1 MRHVKRL
8 LWILLIIWMM
18 MDITLIISRLAQP
31 NQPANIVG
39 WTPYLIG
46 SGDRY
51 CGLHKDDLMIAHMPS
66 GILQKQDVIIY
77 SDGDSLQVGCIK
89 KQGKT
94 WYQIENDTGKRYIT
108 PAQIRSVSVC
118 TIPRV
123 AGILVFLSEQGFHIA
138 GAGCIL
144 IAAYECR
151 KHFKNLSVLGK
162 HEKDPNDEA
171 HGHRGNG

>member
-1 MRHVKRL
+1 
-8 LWILLIIWMM
+8 MM

-66 GILQKQDVIIY
+66 GILPET
-77 SDGDSLQVGCIK
+77 GRNHLFGWGFATGWRIK

-138 GAGCIL
+138 GARLYPDCCI
-144 IAAYECR
+144 
-151 KHFKNLSVLGK
+151 
-162 HEKDPNDEA
+162 
-171 HGHRGNG
+171 

>member
-94 WYQIENDTGKRYIT
+94 
-108 PAQIRSVSVC
+108 
-118 TIPRV
+118 
-123 AGILVFLSEQGFHIA
+123 
-138 GAGCIL
+138 
-144 IAAYECR
+144 
-151 KHFKNLSVLGK
+151 
-162 HEKDPNDEA
+162 
-171 HGHRGNG
+171 